1 MSTPI
6 ALPTVTAEDLFF
18 GLTLL
23 APILVV
29 IVTGIVVL
37 LIDLVITDWLS
48 RRPLMWISSLGLLAG
63 VATCGVLWLGGYVGK
78 SAFGGFLVLDGFAL
92 FFEALFLLAAM
103 LVILSATTF
112 ADREELFEAEFY
124 VMVLF
129 STAGLM
135 LMASGNELITIYL
148 ALEVTS
154 LSLSFLAAWNKRDA
168 IAGQGLKSTEA
179 GIKFFLLSAMSTAIL
194 LYGMALLY
202 GVSGATTLVDI
213 SRVLT
218 GSPSPAAKCRP
229 ASWHR

>member
-1 MSTPI
+1 
-6 ALPTVTAEDLFF
+6 L
-18 GLTLL
+18 
-23 APILVV
+23 
-29 IVTGIVVL
+29 
-37 LIDLVITDWLS
+37 
-48 RRPLMWISSLGLLAG
+48 WISALGCLFG
-63 VATCGVLWLGGYVGK
+63 VATCGLLWLGGYVGK
-78 SAFGGFLVLDGFAL
+78 TAFGGFLVLDGFAL
-92 FFEALFLLAAM
+92 FFEALFLFAAI

-154 LSLSFLAAWNKRDA
+154 LSLAFLAAWNKRDA

-179 GIKFFLLSAMSTAIL
+179 GIKFFLLSAMSTAVL

-202 GVSGATTLVDI
+202 GVSGATTLTDI
-213 SRVLT
+213 ARVLT
-218 GSPSPAAKCRP
+218 GSPSPAALLRVTMLI
-229 ASWHR
+229 ARLGFDIAA